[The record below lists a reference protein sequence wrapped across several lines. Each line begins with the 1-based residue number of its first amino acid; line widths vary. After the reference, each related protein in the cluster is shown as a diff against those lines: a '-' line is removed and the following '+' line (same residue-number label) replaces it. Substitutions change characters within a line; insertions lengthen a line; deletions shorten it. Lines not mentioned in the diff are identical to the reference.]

1 MPLYLTGRLRMK
13 KLAADSNRLTNY
25 VLVQFYVLRKLI
37 EHEWNR
43 KGYDHKH
50 AYICSL
56 SAHTIVYKGQLMPQ
70 QVCPAN
76 HTSQVTRPLT
86 AL

>member
-1 MPLYLTGRLRMK
+1 M
-13 KLAADSNRLTNY
+13 
-25 VLVQFYVLRKLI
+25 QFYVLRKLI

-70 QVCPAN
+70 QVRRFSTHNP
-76 HTSQVTRPLT
+76 HS
-86 AL
+86 